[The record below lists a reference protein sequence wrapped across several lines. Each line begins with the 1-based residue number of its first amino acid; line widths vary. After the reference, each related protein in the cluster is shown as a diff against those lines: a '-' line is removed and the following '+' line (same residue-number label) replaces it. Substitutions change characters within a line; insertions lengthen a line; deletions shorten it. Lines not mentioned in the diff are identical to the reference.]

1 MSAVKL
7 ENTIITVGYVPNYIS
22 CWSISI
28 INAGGTMKE
37 VTHNEP
43 SQSRQAQEPTSRV
56 CSLFLF
62 LSTEL
67 TIAILERPHAL

>member
-1 MSAVKL
+1 MSAIKL
-7 ENTIITVGYVPNYIS
+7 ENTIIIVGYVPNYIS
-22 CWSISI
+22 CWSTSLTD
-28 INAGGTMKE
+28 AGAMKE
-37 VTHNEP
+37 VTRNEP

-67 TIAILERPHAL
+67 TIAILEGPHEL